1 MELPKVG
8 SSHETSFIVEPQHAI
23 PFPGLPPV
31 LATPWIAWHLEA
43 TAYYMLQP
51 SLPEGHITVG
61 THIEL
66 DHLAPTL
73 VGADITCR
81 CKVVNV
87 DGNEITLKVEACEG
101 DEVLSTGLHKRH
113 VVDVERFHKR
123 LEMKALANNG
133 PVTPLPPT
141 KGDTAS

>member
-1 MELPKVG
+1 MDLPKVG

-51 SLPEGHITVG
+51 MLPEDHVTVG

-73 VGADITCR
+73 VGAEVTCR
-81 CKVVNV
+81 CKVVDV
-87 DGNEITLKVEACEG
+87 DGEVITFQIEAVDG
-101 DEVLSTGLHKRH
+101 SEVLSKCLHKRH
-113 VVDVERFHKR
+113 VVDVNRLNKR
-123 LEMKALANNG
+123 LEMKALADNG
-133 PVTPLPPT
+133 PVTPLPPNKNET
-141 KGDTAS
+141 PS